1 MLQLI
6 PDDGE
11 VFRVKKSSQSRRL
24 MKQKKAEKKRNKFGQ
39 IDEDLNEDG
48 GDQNGDQIEK
58 SQDPK
63 VQVIPFQDLEIKV
76 RDNITRKEA
85 PSRYQSPVSFSLWT
99 ESHIFHILLKTLLVL
114 YSRGSN
120 TEQVRY
126 SDAP

>member
-1 MLQLI
+1 MQLFS
-6 PDDGE
+6 DDGE

-39 IDEDLNEDG
+39 IDEDSNENN
-48 GDQNGDQIEK
+48 DQNGDQIEK

-85 PSRYQSPVSFSLWT
+85 PSRY
-99 ESHIFHILLKTLLVL
+99 
-114 YSRGSN
+114 
-120 TEQVRY
+120 RY
-126 SDAP
+126 

>member
-6 PDDGE
+6 SDDGE

-85 PSRYQSPVSFSLWT
+85 PSRYQSPVSFSL
-99 ESHIFHILLKTLLVL
+99 
-114 YSRGSN
+114 
-120 TEQVRY
+120 
-126 SDAP
+126 